1 MNLTKG
7 QIMMIQNMVNTELSN
22 KNTVYNPTELVNLK
36 EQLTLY
42 NVVSSSD
49 KIVIELSDEE
59 LQIVTRQELS
69 KMQDDAME
77 FDGFEGWIVR
87 GKLAIIK

>member
-36 EQLTLY
+36 EQLLLY
-42 NVVSSSD
+42 DVVKSLPT
-49 KIVIELSDEE
+49 KDE
-59 LQIVTRQELS
+59 ISASVFN
-69 KMQDDAME
+69 K
-77 FDGFEGWIVR
+77 VYN
-87 GKLAIIK
+87 GKLSLRNVFRDEINDAYYSGALDMHEQLTK

>member
-22 KNTVYNPTELVNLK
+22 KNTVYNPTELVSLK

>member
-36 EQLTLY
+36 EQLLLY
-42 NVVSSSD
+42 G
-49 KIVIELSDEE
+49 VIS
-59 LQIVTRQELS
+59 R
-69 KMQDDAME
+69 
-77 FDGFEGWIVR
+77 F
-87 GKLAIIK
+87 

>member
-77 FDGFEGWIVR
+77 FDGFKGWIVR